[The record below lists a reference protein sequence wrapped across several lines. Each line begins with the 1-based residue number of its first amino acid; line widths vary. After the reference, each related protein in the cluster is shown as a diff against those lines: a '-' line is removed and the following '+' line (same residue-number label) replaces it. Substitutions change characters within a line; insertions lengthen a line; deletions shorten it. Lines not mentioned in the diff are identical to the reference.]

1 MSLRPLCHPFWW
13 LLCLAASA
21 SALEV
26 AVDDSAR
33 WYDLGASHHGQH
45 ALGGAAI
52 GALGYG
58 AAALVTDQRDRR
70 LASGIALGAVAGVG
84 FELLAAERGGD
95 GHGEN
100 LVDPI
105 DAAWV
110 VVGAAAGALLADL
123 THEAIT
129 IAATPTSVGA
139 AVAWRF

>member
-1 MSLRPLCHPFWW
+1 MNLRPLYHLFWW
-13 LLCLAASA
+13 LALTAPA

-26 AVDDSAR
+26 AVDDAGR
-33 WYDLGASHHGQH
+33 WYDVGTSHHGQH

-58 AAALVTDQRDRR
+58 AAALTTDRR
-70 LASGIALGAVAGVG
+70 DCRLAAGIAVGAVAGIG
-84 FELLAAERGGD
+84 FELAAAAGGGD
-95 GHGEN
+95 RHGET

-110 VVGAAAGALLADL
+110 VVGAAAGAVLADL
-123 THEAIT
+123 THEAVT
-129 IAATPTSVGA
+129 IAVTPTSVGA